1 MLWYDYVLGSIILL
15 FAIVIIAVILLQ
27 EGRSKGISGTISGGA
42 DTFLSRGKARAVDAV
57 LARWTKLVAVAFI
70 VLIIVA
76 NVLSIYLG

>member
-42 DTFLSRGKARAVDAV
+42 DTFLSRGKAKAIDAV
-57 LARWTKLVAVAFI
+57 LAKWTKVVAVAFI
-70 VLIIVA
+70 VLIVAA

>member
-42 DTFLSRGKARAVDAV
+42 DTFLSRGKAKAIDAV
-57 LARWTKLVAVAFI
+57 LAKWTKVVAVAFI
-70 VLIIVA
+70 MLIVAA

>member
-57 LARWTKLVAVAFI
+57 LARWTKLVACAFI

>member
-57 LARWTKLVAVAFI
+57 LARWTKLVAFAFI

>member
-70 VLIIVA
+70 VLIVVA